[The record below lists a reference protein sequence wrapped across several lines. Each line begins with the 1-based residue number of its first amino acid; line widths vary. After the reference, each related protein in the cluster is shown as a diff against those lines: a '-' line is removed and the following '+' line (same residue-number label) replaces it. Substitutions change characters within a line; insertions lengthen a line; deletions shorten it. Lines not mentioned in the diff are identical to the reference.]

1 MSLYIYERE
10 HWTDFTW
17 DDREISPL
25 LGKVRNLQGRI
36 VGKME
41 SIGFELKNEAAL
53 NNLTAD
59 VLKSS
64 EIEGE
69 LLNPEQVR
77 SSIARKLGFDISGLI
92 PSDRN
97 VDGVVEMTVD
107 ATINHSLPL
116 TKQRLFDW
124 HKALFPESKSGSYN
138 IISGQW
144 RQDTTG
150 PMQVVSGPY
159 GKERIHFQAPDSS
172 VLDSEMDAFI
182 IWFNNAKN
190 LDLVIKAGIA
200 HLWFVTVHPFEDG
213 NGRIA
218 RALTDMLLTSGDG
231 ITQRY
236 YSMSSQIR
244 KQRKQYY
251 EMLETTQ
258 KSNSEITAWLLWF
271 LNCLM
276 ESLIEA
282 EVTIDLV
289 VRKHNYKAKFAVESL
304 NERQRLLINKLF
316 DKFEG
321 NLTTSKWAK
330 IAKCSSDTALRDIK
344 DLITKNIL
352 RKSEKSGRA
361 TSYELID

>member
-1 MSLYIYERE
+1 MSLYIYQHEN
-10 HWTDFTW
+10 WTDFSW
-17 DDREISPL
+17 DDKEISPL

-36 VGKME
+36 VGKMA
-41 SIGFELKNEAAL
+41 SIGFELKNEATL
-53 NNLTAD
+53 NNLTID
-59 VLKSS
+59 VVKSS

-107 ATINHSLPL
+107 ATMNHASPL

-124 HKALFPESKSGSYN
+124 HKSLFPESKSGSYN

-144 RQDTTG
+144 RVDSSG

-159 GKERIHFQAPDSS
+159 GKERVHFQAPDSA
-172 VLDSEMDAFI
+172 VIDVEMEKFI
-182 IWFNNAKN
+182 NWFNNAN
-190 LDLVIKAGIA
+190 NTDLVIKAGIA
-200 HLWFVTVHPFEDG
+200 HLWFVTIHPFEDG

-218 RALTDMLLTSGDG
+218 RALTDMLLTSADG

-251 EMLETTQ
+251 DILETTQ
-258 KSNSEITAWLLWF
+258 KSNSEITDWLNWF

-282 EVTIDLV
+282 EETIDLV
-289 VRKHNYKAKFAVESL
+289 VKKHNYISKFAFESL
-304 NERQRLLINKLF
+304 NERQRLLIKKLL
-316 DKFEG
+316 DGFEG
-321 NLTTSKWAK
+321 NLTSSKWAK
-330 IAKCSSDTALRDIK
+330 IAKCSADTALRDIK

-352 RKSEKSGRA
+352 RKSLKSGRA